1 MRGLGR
7 LVARRAPDLV
17 GSPWTFDDVQALPPV
32 EVPPEHIA
40 PAQERGP
47 DPLECGFL
55 LVGGVLAPL
64 PSKIRLPHE
73 DDEDDEEPGVR

>member
-1 MRGLGR
+1 MGE
-7 LVARRAPDLV
+7 DLV
-17 GSPWTFDDVQALPPV
+17 PSPWTFDVVQAMPPV

-40 PAQERGP
+40 PAEERGP

-64 PSKIRLPHE
+64 PGRIRLPHE
-73 DDEDDEEPGVR
+73 ADDEDADGEQPVDV